1 GADCRRRGVRR
12 SAGRCAREQHGDVAA
27 ERLVVERGIQA
38 AQDRLDEAE
47 RAPAAGESL
56 DELHAGKVLHRTGH
70 CLGRAAV
77 DVDVATRLRS
87 AQPLNEAPQLA
98 RALMGEDEIG
108 DPHMSFHSQ
117 RGLTTPTWPDQ
128 TLATNRSWTTSI
140 SSSG

>member
-1 GADCRRRGVRR
+1 MERRAPGARREHRLDPRDWLDRIVL
-12 SAGRCAREQHGDVAA
+12 APEQHRDVAA

-98 RALMGEDEIG
+98 RALMGEDEI
-108 DPHMSFHSQ
+108 
-117 RGLTTPTWPDQ
+117 
-128 TLATNRSWTTSI
+128 
-140 SSSG
+140 